1 MLVKIGKCHHDQS
14 LPLNRF
20 HFSMFGVCL
29 VLILLTSPIMW
40 NSLVSCSN
48 DFCFSFF
55 PPCDCD
61 RRENIQKMCSFW
73 VSKNPRDL
81 SAKKKKNPGDL
92 IKSTK
97 LAKRKSFFQWKMT
110 PIFLFLLLN
119 GSYWCIARVPW
130 LLNAVMSVWPYC
142 KFPLK
147 STTIAIYHCVNGTRT
162 QVKKQGCWAWCL
174 ML

>member
-61 RRENIQKMCSFW
+61 RRENIQRMCSFW

-81 SAKKKKNPGDL
+81 SAKKKKSGRSYQVYEIGKAQKLFPVENDPNFSFSF
-92 IKSTK
+92 IK
-97 LAKRKSFFQWKMT
+97 W
-110 PIFLFLLLN
+110 LLLMYSQGTMTLECCN
-119 GSYWCIARVPW
+119 ERLA
-130 LLNAVMSVWPYC
+130 LLQISSKIHHDCHIPLC
-142 KFPLK
+142 KQHTDPSK
-147 STTIAIYHCVNGTRT
+147 
-162 QVKKQGCWAWCL
+162 
-174 ML
+174 